1 MQGNDNKDMRL
12 ETVNNY
18 VSLKMRQPPT
28 RKMGFIELSEA
39 NTKQARWGD
48 ILFVGPGVVDFNGEL
63 VKPDVEPGQLAYV
76 ASHGQHEVKA
86 FATGLEDITIA
97 SVLDILA
104 IMKDIE
110 TREIQPLGSLIEITK
125 IEQEEEKM
133 GQLYMPDIKRF
144 PPNTGVIK
152 TLGLG
157 WKTVTSSIIPFQVE
171 VGDTVIF
178 NPFSEQTIDLSGL
191 GIDEKKYL
199 IQHGEIQAVLRPI
212 K

>member
-1 MQGNDNKDMRL
+1 ML
-12 ETVNNY
+12 
-18 VSLKMRQPPT
+18 
-28 RKMGFIELSEA
+28 LSEQKNSKYKGNA
-39 NTKQARWGD
+39 GIGSAIEYFCKEGLIVSIPLNDSQGYD
-48 ILFVGPGVVDFNGEL
+48 LVVDFNGEL